1 MRLERCDDRFRA
13 DRQAGL
19 ASGSPD
25 RCAGRC
31 WLGRGRA
38 GGDRGH
44 LFITNFKRIAEL
56 AIKQRLP
63 SISFIEYAD
72 AGGLFGYG
80 ANFLALYRRAP
91 VFVDKIIKGAK
102 PADIPIER
110 PTTFELVI
118 NLKTAKALGLTLTN
132 STRSRADREIE

>member
-1 MRLERCDDRFRA
+1 MSKEGVDA
-13 DRQAGL
+13 L
-19 ASGSPD
+19 AVIED
-25 RCAGRC
+25 IV
-31 WLGRGRA
+31 
-38 GGDRGH
+38 
-44 LFITNFKRIAEL
+44 FITNFKRIAEL

-102 PADIPIER
+102 PTDIPIER